1 MHLCKIM
8 EKKVSGTLISDQ
20 RSLGLW
26 TLIKSEST
34 YSRMKRIELDQNGDI
49 LERILR
55 IQQKKLHLLHGVSG
69 GFGPMPQ

>member
-8 EKKVSGTLISDQ
+8 EKNVSRTLISDQ

-26 TLIKSEST
+26 TLIRTEST
-34 YSRMKRIELDQNGDI
+34 HSRMKRIELDQNGDI

-55 IQQKKLHLLHGVSG
+55 IQQKKLHLLHGDSG